1 MLSVAE
7 KIACLRK
14 TELFRGMS
22 SDALEKIAEVAQEMH
37 FADDET
43 IFNDGEK
50 GDAVYSVV
58 EGEVKA
64 HRFGIE
70 ITRAGKDN
78 CVGEMGV
85 IDEGARI
92 GSVSSI
98 GNTVLLK
105 VSRDD
110 FYRVAENDLKLL
122 QNVLKIVLRKIRKD
136 TARQI
141 ETIRENERTEQ
152 DLLRAREMQ
161 MSMLPTEDL
170 HVGPADC
177 LCLKASG
184 NCSPAEKVGGDY
196 YDYFRLS
203 DDQVGLVV
211 GDVEGHGFHTGLM
224 VAMAKSCLQVQ
235 MKTDH
240 SIPSVMSALEDMV
253 TGFMQ
258 SEHALYMTFC
268 YIIVDLKAHTL
279 LFCNAGHNYPYHY
292 RASSDQLDMLE
303 SSARPLGMFTDM
315 LGLQEFE
322 ASQSQ
327 WESGDVFVM
336 YSDGIIEGEDENG
349 EPFGEKRL
357 EKLIKENAHL
367 PPDQIKEMILREF
380 HSFCHGT
387 VQADDVSLIAV
398 KMGA

>member
-1 MLSVAE
+1 MLSVVE
-7 KIACLRK
+7 KIACLKK
-14 TELFRGMS
+14 TELFSGMS
-22 SDALEKIAEVAQEMH
+22 ADALEKIAQVAQEMH
-37 FADDET
+37 LVDDET
-43 IFNDGEK
+43 VFHDGEK
-50 GDAVYSVV
+50 GDAVYFVV

-70 ITRAGKDN
+70 ITRIGKDN

-85 IDEGARI
+85 IDEGPRS

-98 GNTVLLK
+98 GDTVLLK

-122 QNVLKIVLRKIRKD
+122 QNVLKIVLRKIRRD
-136 TARQI
+136 TDKQI
-141 ETIRENERTEQ
+141 NTIRENERTEQ

-161 MSMLPTEDL
+161 MSMLPTQDL
-170 HVGPADC
+170 HVEPADC
-177 LCLKASG
+177 LCLNASG

-258 SEHALYMTFC
+258 SEHSLYMTLC
-268 YIIVDLKAHTL
+268 YIIVDLKNQAL

-292 RASSDQLDMLE
+292 RASSDQLDVLE
-303 SSARPLGMFTDM
+303 SSARPLGMFVNM

-322 ASQSQ
+322 TSRSG
-327 WESGDVFVM
+327 WEAGDVFIL
-336 YSDGIIEGEDENG
+336 YSDGIIEAEDDDG
-349 EPFGEKRL
+349 EPFGEERL
-357 EKLIKENAHL
+357 ETLIKENAHL
-367 PPDQIKEMILREF
+367 PADQIKEAILREF
-380 HSFCHGT
+380 DSFCHGIA
-387 VQADDVSLIAV
+387 QADDVSLVAI

>member
-1 MLSVAE
+1 MLSVAG
-7 KIACLRK
+7 KIACLQK
-14 TELFRGMS
+14 TELFSGMPT
-22 SDALEKIAEVAQEMH
+22 DALEKIAQVAQEMH
-37 FADDET
+37 LANDET
-43 IFNDGEK
+43 IFNDGDK
-50 GDAVYSVV
+50 GDAVYFVV

-70 ITRAGKDN
+70 ITRIGKDN

-85 IDEGARI
+85 IDEGPRS
-92 GSVSSI
+92 GSVSTI
-98 GNTVLLK
+98 GDTVLLK

-110 FYRVAENDLKLL
+110 FYRVAGNDLKLF
-122 QNVLKIVLRKIRKD
+122 QNVLRIVLRKIRRD
-136 TARQI
+136 TDKQI
-141 ETIRENERTEQ
+141 NTIRENERTEQ
-152 DLLRAREMQ
+152 DLIRAREMQ

-170 HVGPADC
+170 HVEPADC

-240 SIPSVMSALEDMV
+240 SIPSVMAALENMV
-253 TGFMQ
+253 TGFVQ
-258 SEHALYMTFC
+258 SEHPLYMTFC
-268 YIIVDLKAHTL
+268 YMIVDLKAHTL

-292 RASSDQLDMLE
+292 RASSNQLDVLE
-303 SSARPLGMFTDM
+303 SGARPLGMLVSM

-322 ASQSQ
+322 ASRSQ
-327 WESGDVFVM
+327 WEAGDVFIL

-349 EPFGEKRL
+349 ELFGAERL

-367 PPDQIKEMILREF
+367 PPDQIKETILREF
-380 HSFCHGT
+380 ASFCHGT
-387 VQADDVSLIAV
+387 VQADDVSLIAI
-398 KMGA
+398 KMGV

>member
-7 KIACLRK
+7 RIACLRK
-14 TELFRGMS
+14 TELFSGMS
-22 SDALEKIAEVAQEMH
+22 NDALGKIAGVAQEMYL
-37 FADDET
+37 ADDKT
-43 IFNDGEK
+43 IFHDGEK
-50 GDAVYSVV
+50 GDAVYFVV

-70 ITRAGKDN
+70 ITRIGKDN

-85 IDEGARI
+85 IDEGPRS

-98 GNTVLLK
+98 GDTVLLK

-110 FYRVAENDLKLL
+110 FYRVAKNDLKLL
-122 QNVLKIVLRKIRKD
+122 QNVLKIVLRKLRRD
-136 TARQI
+136 TDRQI
-141 ETIRENERTEQ
+141 DTIREHERTEQ

-161 MSMLPTEDL
+161 MSMLPTQDL
-170 HVGPADC
+170 HVEPANC

-196 YDYFRLS
+196 YDYFSLP
-203 DDQVGLVV
+203 DDQVGLVI

-253 TGFMQ
+253 NGFMQ
-258 SEHALYMTFC
+258 SEHSLYMTFC
-268 YIIVDLKAHTL
+268 YIIADLREHTIS
-279 LFCNAGHNYPYHY
+279 FCNAGHNYPYHY
-292 RASSDQLDMLE
+292 RAATGELDVLE
-303 SSARPLGMFTDM
+303 SNAHPLGLLVSI

-322 ASQSQ
+322 ASQSE
-327 WESGDVFVM
+327 WGAGDVFVL
-336 YSDGIIEGEDENG
+336 YSDGIIEAEDENG
-349 EPFGEKRL
+349 ELFGKKRL
-357 EKLIKENAHL
+357 EQLIKENAYL
-367 PPDQIKEMILREF
+367 PPDQLKEKILREF
-380 HSFCHGT
+380 DSFCHGA
-387 VQADDVSLIAV
+387 VQVDDVSLVAI

>member
-1 MLSVAE
+1 MLSVAG
-7 KIACLRK
+7 KIACLQK
-14 TELFRGMS
+14 TELFSGMAT
-22 SDALEKIAEVAQEMH
+22 DALEKIAQVAQEMRLV
-37 FADDET
+37 DGET
-43 IFNDGEK
+43 IFQDGEK
-50 GDAVYSVV
+50 GDAVYFVV

-70 ITRAGKDN
+70 ITRIGKDN

-85 IDEGARI
+85 IDEGPRS
-92 GSVSSI
+92 GSVSCI
-98 GNTVLLK
+98 GDTVLLK

-110 FYRVAENDLKLL
+110 FYHIAGNDLKLL
-122 QNVLKIVLRKIRKD
+122 QNVLRIVLRKIRRD
-136 TARQI
+136 TDKQI
-141 ETIRENERTEQ
+141 DTIRENERTEQ

-161 MSMLPTEDL
+161 MSMLPTEGL
-170 HVGPADC
+170 HVEPADC

-240 SIPSVMSALEDMV
+240 SIPSVMSALENMV

-268 YIIVDLKAHTL
+268 YMIVDLKDHTL

-303 SSARPLGMFTDM
+303 SSARPLGMFTNM

-327 WESGDVFVM
+327 WEAGDVFIL
-336 YSDGIIEGEDENG
+336 YSDGIIEGEAEDG
-349 EPFGEKRL
+349 EPFGKERL
-357 EKLIKENAHL
+357 EKLIKKNAHL
-367 PPDQIKEMILREF
+367 PPDQIKETILREF
-380 HSFCHGT
+380 DSFCHGT
-387 VQADDVSLIAV
+387 VQADDVSLIAI
-398 KMGA
+398 KMGS